1 MLAARAALF
10 VTQLVIGQP
19 QIELRIDSCADV
31 NVAEVARVVAVE
43 LRASIVASNDVVAT
57 TTEVSVGCRG
67 PFYQVRVDEP
77 ESQEVVIDTVV
88 QRGRSWADRTFELRV
103 DDPITGKTLQR
114 LIDVKN
120 EPEAAR
126 ARLVGIAIGE
136 LVRASWIELLANP
149 TPRVPPVEKATTPS
163 LQRAV
168 VERARPS
175 LSTSL
180 APTCGATFYGARL
193 DETML
198 GCGLGMRASASL
210 WHVSASADVGGGD
223 RSAPLG
229 RIETTAASA
238 FAAGGVHLSLGPTGL
253 AAELGARFGF
263 MAVTGDVAPYLP
275 VVGGG
280 LRGGW
285 GGPAAR
291 FAVDLVFSSWL
302 GLRVSSE
309 VGYALLGP
317 QGTALGQVVTDTQGL
332 WITPAAHL
340 VIGLP

>member
-10 VTQLVIGQP
+10 VTQLVVGQP
-19 QIELRIDSCADV
+19 QIELRIDSCAEV
-31 NVAEVARVVAVE
+31 NVAEVGRVVAIE
-43 LRASIVASNDVVAT
+43 LRASIVAGSDVLAT

-88 QRGRSWADRTFELRV
+88 QRGYLELRV

-120 EPEAAR
+120 EPDAVR

-175 LSTSL
+175 VSTSL
-180 APTCGATFYGARL
+180 SPTCGYTMYGAGL
-193 DETML
+193 DDSMW

-210 WHVSASADVGGGD
+210 WHVSAQADVGAGD
-223 RSAPLG
+223 RNVPFG
-229 RIETTAASA
+229 RVDSTAASA
-238 FAAGGVHLSLGPTGL
+238 FAAGGVHANVGPTVL
-253 AAELGARFGF
+253 AAELGGRVGF
-263 MAVTGDVAPYLP
+263 LSITGDAAPLLP

-280 LRGGW
+280 LRGAW
-285 GGPAAR
+285 GGPAVR
-291 FAVDLVFSSWL
+291 LSVDVFFTSWL
-302 GLRVSSE
+302 GLRASAE
-309 VGYALLGP
+309 AGYALFGP
-317 QGTALGQVVTDTQGL
+317 EGTALGEVVTDTQGL
-332 WITPAAHL
+332 WLTPAAHL
-340 VIGLP
+340 VFGLP